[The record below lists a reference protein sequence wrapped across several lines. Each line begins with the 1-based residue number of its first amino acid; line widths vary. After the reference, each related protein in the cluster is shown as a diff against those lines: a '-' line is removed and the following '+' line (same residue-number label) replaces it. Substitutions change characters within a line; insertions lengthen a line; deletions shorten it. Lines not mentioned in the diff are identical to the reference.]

1 MGAGPRPAVSL
12 KIQDVNSLF
21 LYLKLIII
29 KFLYKIIKVDV
40 WLWLLRVESMLDST
54 HNWSRDQ
61 VI

>member
-40 WLWLLRVESMLDST
+40 
-54 HNWSRDQ
+54 
-61 VI
+61 